1 MPPQCAGGV
10 YGGVCISSNASQ
22 EKQTK
27 TNQQTIY
34 KFTINNHCQNTQK
47 TIKKKTKN
55 STTNSHKKVE
65 KSVDKKNTLVYNNNI
80 PNKKGVDRMNP
91 ATAMTYY

>member
-1 MPPQCAGGV
+1 MCRGV

-91 ATAMTYY
+91 ATAMIYY